1 MKAVKAKLQEAGKSA
16 EEIKAFE
23 TGASNFV
30 KNKLIPNFKDYEF
43 YTGESM
49 DPDAM

>member
-1 MKAVKAKLQEAGKSA
+1 MKAVKGKLQEAGKSA
-16 EEIKAFE
+16 EEIKEFE
-23 TGASNFV
+23 TKASGFAKKV
-30 KNKLIPNFKDYEF
+30 IANFKDWEF